1 MPTVQR
7 STKKRPSASQAG
19 PAAKKV
25 RVAPTNAREEVVK
38 KRKQPITLSVRES
51 DDESSDEGDED
62 ELEDVGE
69 LEDEE
74 EDVGSGPAEMS
85 VDAAGQKDSNAA
97 RESHKVQRALYEQR
111 KAAKP
116 HSELLVDAK
125 RVWSLA
131 RQKNIPPAER
141 QQHVRNL
148 MKIVEGKVK
157 DIVLK
162 HDASRIIQT
171 IVKYGGRKE
180 RDQIASE
187 LKGHFKQL
195 SQGKY
200 SKFLVSKLIRHCS
213 SRRESI
219 LSEFQGYVLRL
230 LLHREASG
238 VLADAFELHANAYER
253 SILLRDFYGKE
264 VTLFSTNHGT
274 EANREKAK
282 RGLRGILEDTEGDRK
297 KRILSAVKENLTTIF
312 NNPDKGTVTLAIV
325 HRALWEYL
333 TAIYDLEDEHERE
346 KLRREIFE
354 SCQDI
359 LAEMV
364 HTKDGSRAVR
374 EFLAFGT
381 AKDRKHVIKVVK
393 PHVARM
399 CVDDEAQLVLFTALD
414 VIDDTKLTAKS
425 LVSDIT
431 SNAETFVAT
440 PQGRRSLFYLL
451 VPRTRRHFTPAQIGI
466 IAETDSIREKTSKKY
481 SDVRSAEIRQ
491 AASPSLLKFVE
502 EKGAE
507 VARDTGGS
515 LAVLEI
521 MLYAEGDKSA
531 AISALVQPLASAY
544 PSDDPSR
551 PHPINLPH
559 TSRMYKSLLQG
570 GHFSHSTKSVERTEF
585 FSPADFASAFLSTVG
600 KETTLAMA
608 QGDGTFVV
616 AELLQRIQE
625 ECSDES
631 KKKVKRWFSKSFVS
645 SIRNGEV
652 RGKDILIEKIL
663 ALS

>member
-1 MPTVQR
+1 MTTVQR

-19 PAAKKV
+19 PTAKKV
-25 RVAPTNAREEVVK
+25 RVTPTIAREEVVK
-38 KRKQPITLSVRES
+38 RRKQPVTLPVRES
-51 DDESSDEGDED
+51 DGESSDEGDED
-62 ELEDVGE
+62 QLEDVAE
-69 LEDEE
+69 LEDEGA
-74 EDVGSGPAEMS
+74 DAGSQPAEMS
-85 VDAAGQKDSNAA
+85 VDAAGQKDSNAT

-116 HSELLVDAK
+116 HSQLLVDAK

-148 MKIVEGKVK
+148 MGIVEGKVK

-213 SRRESI
+213 SHRESI
-219 LSEFQGYVLRL
+219 LSEFHGYVLRL

-238 VLADAFELHANAYER
+238 VLADAFELYANAYER
-253 SILLRDFYGKE
+253 SILLRDFYGKR
-264 VTLFSTNHGT
+264 T
-274 EANREKAK
+274 EADKEKAK
-282 RGLRGILEDTEGDRK
+282 RGLRGVLEDLEGDRK

-333 TAIYDLEDEHERE
+333 AAIYDVEDERERE

-399 CVDDEAQLVLFTALD
+399 CVDDEAQLVIFTALD

-425 LVSDIT
+425 LISDIT
-431 SNAETFVAT
+431 SNAETLVTT

-451 VPRTRRHFTPAQIGI
+451 VPRTRRHFTPAQIGV
-466 IAETDSIREKTSKKY
+466 IAETDSIREKTSKKD

-491 AASPSLLKFVE
+491 AASPNLIKFVE

-507 VARDTGGS
+507 IARDTGGS

-531 AISALVQPLASAY
+531 AISALVQPLASTY

-551 PHPINLPH
+551 PHPIDLPH

-570 GHFSHSTKSVERTEF
+570 GHFSHSTKTVERTKF
-585 FSPADFASAFLSTVG
+585 FSPAEFASTSLSAVS

-608 QGDGTFVV
+608 QGSGAFVV

-625 ECSDES
+625 ECSSEL
-631 KKKVKRWFSKSFVS
+631 KKKVKRWFNKSAVS
-645 SIRNGEV
+645 SIKHSEV
-652 RGKDILIEKIL
+652 RGKDILVEKIL